1 MLAFRIVHRKYANTL
16 FASGMEGRWNL
27 EGRKVLYT
35 AESVALAYLETMYY
49 RRGLGYDK
57 DFKIM
62 VIEVPNNA
70 SILQIEDSKL
80 PKDWRD
86 FRNYSA
92 CQELGEDWFSKG
104 ENLILK
110 VPSAVVVNNY
120 NLVLNTLHPDYQK
133 VKLIDTLDFKPDAR
147 LEEILK
153 KYEAK

>member
-1 MLAFRIVHRKYANTL
+1 
-16 FASGMEGRWNL
+16 MEGRWNL

-35 AESVALAYLETMYY
+35 AESIALAYLETMYY

-70 SILQIEDSKL
+70 SILQIEASNL
-80 PKDWRD
+80 PEDWRD

-104 ENLILK
+104 EDLILK